1 MTRNMTEKLFLLA
14 GLSNILGVLIC
25 SKLFTNQTMMQVQ
38 PSVMGAFGLV
48 MIIIWGLAYIAVYR
62 TYDSVRWLI
71 GVFVVEKFAYVVAWG
86 TFIYA
91 HSLAE
96 IYKTDAFA
104 GVFYSVYGIN
114 DFLYMLFFIYVFL
127 TASKRIS

>member
-1 MTRNMTEKLFLLA
+1 MTRNMTEKMFLLA
-14 GLSNILGVLIC
+14 GSSNILGVLIC
-25 SKLFTNQTMMQVQ
+25 SKLFTNQTMMQLQ
-38 PSVMGAFGLV
+38 PSVMGAFGLI
-48 MIIIWGLAYIAVYR
+48 MIVVWGLAYIAVYKS
-62 TYDSVRWLI
+62 YDSVRWLI

-86 TFIYA
+86 TFVYT

-127 TASKRIS
+127 AGSKGIS

>member
-14 GLSNILGVLIC
+14 GLSNILGVHIC

-86 TFIYA
+86 TFVYT